1 MIEKARTMAMSNTRA
16 AAVAEFLHGH
26 GVAFDVVEHPYTGRA
41 AAEAAATGRPA
52 AEVGKTVVL
61 QDGSAYALAIIPA
74 SERLDLRKVREL
86 LGAGPHLRLATEAE
100 IGRDFP
106 LVEVGAVPPAG
117 PGLPMAEVVDR
128 RLLEQTRILCA
139 GGDHEHSIVLEPRS
153 LVRLTGAKVAD
164 VCEPRARR

>member
-1 MIEKARTMAMSNTRA
+1 MIEKAPSTAMSNTRT
-16 AAVAEFLHGH
+16 AAVAAFLHGH
-26 GVAFDVVEHPYTGRA
+26 GVAFDVVEHPHTERA

-61 QDGSAYALAIIPA
+61 QDGSAYVLAIIPA
-74 SERLDLRKVREL
+74 SERLDLHKVREL
-86 LGAGPHLRLATEAE
+86 LGAGSQLRLATEAE

-117 PGLPMAEVVDR
+117 PGLPMAELVDR
-128 RLLEQTRILCA
+128 RLLDRTRILCA
-139 GGDHEHSIVLEPRS
+139 GGDHQHSIVLDPRD

-164 VCEPRARR
+164 ICVDA